1 MILTLIITGMAI
13 GCALI
18 GLTVF
23 AVLHQD
29 AK

>member
-13 GCALI
+13 GCGLV
-18 GLTVF
+18 GLTVV

-29 AK
+29 TE